1 VDPAGDPDRPARP
14 AGGLSKGLG
23 FRLGRLSRHLRRSWS
38 EELAAVGLTPPLAAV
53 LRGVAESPGVSVR
66 ALARTIGTD
75 PMSVK
80 RCADELESR
89 RLLRSGRLA
98 SDRRPRTLTITPS
111 GRELVT
117 QIEGRLAS
125 QERSFDAALT
135 ATDRAT
141 LERLLDRLE
150 AGLGVGEDVVPAK
163 GQKVVLRRTSDR
175 KLREE

>member
-1 VDPAGDPDRPARP
+1 M
-14 AGGLSKGLG
+14 
-23 FRLGRLSRHLRRSWS
+23 
-38 EELAAVGLTPPLAAV
+38 VGLTPPLAAV

-98 SDRRPRTLTITPS
+98 SDRRPRTLTITRS
-111 GRELVT
+111 GRSLVT
-117 QIEGRLAS
+117 RIEERLAT
-125 QERSFDAALT
+125 QEHAFDAALS
-135 ATDRAT
+135 AADRVT

-150 AGLGVGEDVVPAK
+150 AGLGVGEEVVPTK
-163 GQKVVLRRTSDR
+163 GQEVVLRKSSVR
-175 KLREE
+175 KLGEE